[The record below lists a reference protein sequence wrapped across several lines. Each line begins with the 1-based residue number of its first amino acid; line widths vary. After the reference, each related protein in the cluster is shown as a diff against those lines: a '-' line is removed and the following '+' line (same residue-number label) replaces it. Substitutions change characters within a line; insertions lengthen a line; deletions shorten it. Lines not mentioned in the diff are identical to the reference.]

1 MELSFLVDAL
11 KSLLINYTSNNSQI
25 DESLN
30 DLFSSLESKN
40 LNNEIENY
48 AEFILLASSL
58 FELKAKRMLPQEE
71 EIEWMDEV
79 EVLKDK
85 DLAFARLLQ
94 FKAFSEI
101 GIALASK
108 IKYNENEIKSFK
120 YYQTKNL
127 FPKPDVEYEINKDK
141 FNEVA
146 IEVFDRFKTIEGFKH
161 IDKDLPDLQKAID
174 DLLQVVDK
182 RLNTSFES
190 ILNEVNTEKEAIAF
204 FLALLEAVRWG
215 FVKASQNDDG
225 IKIEKIMNYKKVITA
240 ILLVSDGSVNHK
252 YFLENF
258 NISNEDLVNIFDEIN
273 DELKE
278 KDYGFYIK
286 YDGKSSD
293 LVTLSSISTELAE
306 FKPPSVLRGLST
318 PALETLSIVAYEQ
331 PVTKLKVSE
340 IRGVESE
347 SSLKTLESRG
357 LIEKSGYLDVPGN
370 PHLYITTNLFL
381 EKMDISSI
389 DDLPVLGEYFSNLE
403 EE

>member
-40 LNNEIENY
+40 LNNEIDNY

-79 EVLKDK
+79 EILKDK

-127 FPKPDVEYEINKDK
+127 FPKPDVEYEINKNK

-161 IDKDLPDLQKAID
+161 IDKDLPDLHKAID

-225 IKIEKIMNYKKVITA
+225 IKIEKNY
-240 ILLVSDGSVNHK
+240 
-252 YFLENF
+252 
-258 NISNEDLVNIFDEIN
+258 
-273 DELKE
+273 EL
-278 KDYGFYIK
+278 
-286 YDGKSSD
+286 
-293 LVTLSSISTELAE
+293 
-306 FKPPSVLRGLST
+306 
-318 PALETLSIVAYEQ
+318 
-331 PVTKLKVSE
+331 
-340 IRGVESE
+340 
-347 SSLKTLESRG
+347 
-357 LIEKSGYLDVPGN
+357 
-370 PHLYITTNLFL
+370 
-381 EKMDISSI
+381 
-389 DDLPVLGEYFSNLE
+389 
-403 EE
+403 

>member
-11 KSLLINYTSNNSQI
+11 KTLLINYTSNNSQI

-215 FVKASQNDDG
+215 FVKASQNDEG
-225 IKIEKIMNYKKVITA
+225 IKIEKNY
-240 ILLVSDGSVNHK
+240 
-252 YFLENF
+252 
-258 NISNEDLVNIFDEIN
+258 
-273 DELKE
+273 EL
-278 KDYGFYIK
+278 
-286 YDGKSSD
+286 
-293 LVTLSSISTELAE
+293 
-306 FKPPSVLRGLST
+306 
-318 PALETLSIVAYEQ
+318 
-331 PVTKLKVSE
+331 
-340 IRGVESE
+340 
-347 SSLKTLESRG
+347 
-357 LIEKSGYLDVPGN
+357 
-370 PHLYITTNLFL
+370 
-381 EKMDISSI
+381 
-389 DDLPVLGEYFSNLE
+389 
-403 EE
+403 

>member
-58 FELKAKRMLPQEE
+58 FELKAKRILPQEE

-127 FPKPDVEYEINKDK
+127 FPKPDVEYEINNDK

-174 DLLQVVDK
+174 DLMQVVDK
-182 RLNTSFES
+182 RLSTSFES

-225 IKIEKIMNYKKVITA
+225 IKIKKNY
-240 ILLVSDGSVNHK
+240 
-252 YFLENF
+252 
-258 NISNEDLVNIFDEIN
+258 
-273 DELKE
+273 EL
-278 KDYGFYIK
+278 
-286 YDGKSSD
+286 
-293 LVTLSSISTELAE
+293 
-306 FKPPSVLRGLST
+306 
-318 PALETLSIVAYEQ
+318 
-331 PVTKLKVSE
+331 
-340 IRGVESE
+340 
-347 SSLKTLESRG
+347 
-357 LIEKSGYLDVPGN
+357 
-370 PHLYITTNLFL
+370 
-381 EKMDISSI
+381 
-389 DDLPVLGEYFSNLE
+389 
-403 EE
+403 

>member
-40 LNNEIENY
+40 INNEIENY

-127 FPKPDVEYEINKDK
+127 FPKPDVEYEINKEK

-225 IKIEKIMNYKKVITA
+225 IKIEKNY
-240 ILLVSDGSVNHK
+240 
-252 YFLENF
+252 
-258 NISNEDLVNIFDEIN
+258 
-273 DELKE
+273 EL
-278 KDYGFYIK
+278 
-286 YDGKSSD
+286 
-293 LVTLSSISTELAE
+293 
-306 FKPPSVLRGLST
+306 
-318 PALETLSIVAYEQ
+318 
-331 PVTKLKVSE
+331 
-340 IRGVESE
+340 
-347 SSLKTLESRG
+347 
-357 LIEKSGYLDVPGN
+357 
-370 PHLYITTNLFL
+370 
-381 EKMDISSI
+381 
-389 DDLPVLGEYFSNLE
+389 
-403 EE
+403 

>member
-174 DLLQVVDK
+174 DLLEVVDK

-225 IKIEKIMNYKKVITA
+225 IKIEKNY
-240 ILLVSDGSVNHK
+240 
-252 YFLENF
+252 
-258 NISNEDLVNIFDEIN
+258 
-273 DELKE
+273 EL
-278 KDYGFYIK
+278 
-286 YDGKSSD
+286 
-293 LVTLSSISTELAE
+293 
-306 FKPPSVLRGLST
+306 
-318 PALETLSIVAYEQ
+318 
-331 PVTKLKVSE
+331 
-340 IRGVESE
+340 
-347 SSLKTLESRG
+347 
-357 LIEKSGYLDVPGN
+357 
-370 PHLYITTNLFL
+370 
-381 EKMDISSI
+381 
-389 DDLPVLGEYFSNLE
+389 
-403 EE
+403 

>member
-141 FNEVA
+141 FNE
-146 IEVFDRFKTIEGFKH
+146 IDTEVFARFKTIEGFKH

-215 FVKASQNDDG
+215 FVKASQNAEG
-225 IKIEKIMNYKKVITA
+225 IKIEKNY
-240 ILLVSDGSVNHK
+240 
-252 YFLENF
+252 
-258 NISNEDLVNIFDEIN
+258 
-273 DELKE
+273 EL
-278 KDYGFYIK
+278 
-286 YDGKSSD
+286 
-293 LVTLSSISTELAE
+293 
-306 FKPPSVLRGLST
+306 
-318 PALETLSIVAYEQ
+318 
-331 PVTKLKVSE
+331 
-340 IRGVESE
+340 
-347 SSLKTLESRG
+347 
-357 LIEKSGYLDVPGN
+357 
-370 PHLYITTNLFL
+370 
-381 EKMDISSI
+381 
-389 DDLPVLGEYFSNLE
+389 
-403 EE
+403 

>member
-161 IDKDLPDLQKAID
+161 IDKDLPDLQKAVD

-190 ILNEVNTEKEAIAF
+190 ILNDVNSEKEAIAF

-225 IKIEKIMNYKKVITA
+225 IKIEKNY
-240 ILLVSDGSVNHK
+240 
-252 YFLENF
+252 
-258 NISNEDLVNIFDEIN
+258 
-273 DELKE
+273 EL
-278 KDYGFYIK
+278 
-286 YDGKSSD
+286 
-293 LVTLSSISTELAE
+293 
-306 FKPPSVLRGLST
+306 
-318 PALETLSIVAYEQ
+318 
-331 PVTKLKVSE
+331 
-340 IRGVESE
+340 
-347 SSLKTLESRG
+347 
-357 LIEKSGYLDVPGN
+357 
-370 PHLYITTNLFL
+370 
-381 EKMDISSI
+381 
-389 DDLPVLGEYFSNLE
+389 
-403 EE
+403 

>member
-48 AEFILLASSL
+48 AEFVLLASSL
-58 FELKAKRMLPQEE
+58 YELKAKRMLPQEE

-79 EVLKDK
+79 EILKDK

-127 FPKPDVEYEINKDK
+127 FPKPDVEYEINKNK

-225 IKIEKIMNYKKVITA
+225 IKIEKNY
-240 ILLVSDGSVNHK
+240 
-252 YFLENF
+252 
-258 NISNEDLVNIFDEIN
+258 
-273 DELKE
+273 EL
-278 KDYGFYIK
+278 
-286 YDGKSSD
+286 
-293 LVTLSSISTELAE
+293 
-306 FKPPSVLRGLST
+306 
-318 PALETLSIVAYEQ
+318 
-331 PVTKLKVSE
+331 
-340 IRGVESE
+340 
-347 SSLKTLESRG
+347 
-357 LIEKSGYLDVPGN
+357 
-370 PHLYITTNLFL
+370 
-381 EKMDISSI
+381 
-389 DDLPVLGEYFSNLE
+389 
-403 EE
+403 

>member
-11 KSLLINYTSNNSQI
+11 KSLLINYTSNNLKI

-146 IEVFDRFKTIEGFKH
+146 IEVFERFKTIEGFKH

-182 RLNTSFES
+182 RLNISFES

-225 IKIEKIMNYKKVITA
+225 IKIEKNY
-240 ILLVSDGSVNHK
+240 
-252 YFLENF
+252 
-258 NISNEDLVNIFDEIN
+258 
-273 DELKE
+273 EL
-278 KDYGFYIK
+278 
-286 YDGKSSD
+286 
-293 LVTLSSISTELAE
+293 
-306 FKPPSVLRGLST
+306 
-318 PALETLSIVAYEQ
+318 
-331 PVTKLKVSE
+331 
-340 IRGVESE
+340 
-347 SSLKTLESRG
+347 
-357 LIEKSGYLDVPGN
+357 
-370 PHLYITTNLFL
+370 
-381 EKMDISSI
+381 
-389 DDLPVLGEYFSNLE
+389 
-403 EE
+403 

>member
-146 IEVFDRFKTIEGFKH
+146 IEVYDRFKTIEGFKH

-174 DLLQVVDK
+174 NLLQVVDK

-225 IKIEKIMNYKKVITA
+225 IKIEKNY
-240 ILLVSDGSVNHK
+240 
-252 YFLENF
+252 
-258 NISNEDLVNIFDEIN
+258 
-273 DELKE
+273 EL
-278 KDYGFYIK
+278 
-286 YDGKSSD
+286 
-293 LVTLSSISTELAE
+293 
-306 FKPPSVLRGLST
+306 
-318 PALETLSIVAYEQ
+318 
-331 PVTKLKVSE
+331 
-340 IRGVESE
+340 
-347 SSLKTLESRG
+347 
-357 LIEKSGYLDVPGN
+357 
-370 PHLYITTNLFL
+370 
-381 EKMDISSI
+381 
-389 DDLPVLGEYFSNLE
+389 
-403 EE
+403 

>member
-1 MELSFLVDAL
+1 MELSFLLDAL

-141 FNEVA
+141 FIEVA

-182 RLNTSFES
+182 RLSTSFES

-204 FLALLEAVRWG
+204 FLALLESVRWG

-225 IKIEKIMNYKKVITA
+225 IKIEKNY
-240 ILLVSDGSVNHK
+240 
-252 YFLENF
+252 
-258 NISNEDLVNIFDEIN
+258 
-273 DELKE
+273 EL
-278 KDYGFYIK
+278 
-286 YDGKSSD
+286 
-293 LVTLSSISTELAE
+293 
-306 FKPPSVLRGLST
+306 
-318 PALETLSIVAYEQ
+318 
-331 PVTKLKVSE
+331 
-340 IRGVESE
+340 
-347 SSLKTLESRG
+347 
-357 LIEKSGYLDVPGN
+357 
-370 PHLYITTNLFL
+370 
-381 EKMDISSI
+381 
-389 DDLPVLGEYFSNLE
+389 
-403 EE
+403 

>member
-30 DLFSSLESKN
+30 DLFSSLETKN

-174 DLLQVVDK
+174 DLLQVIDK

-215 FVKASQNDDG
+215 FVKASQNDEG
-225 IKIEKIMNYKKVITA
+225 IKIEKNY
-240 ILLVSDGSVNHK
+240 
-252 YFLENF
+252 
-258 NISNEDLVNIFDEIN
+258 
-273 DELKE
+273 EL
-278 KDYGFYIK
+278 
-286 YDGKSSD
+286 
-293 LVTLSSISTELAE
+293 
-306 FKPPSVLRGLST
+306 
-318 PALETLSIVAYEQ
+318 
-331 PVTKLKVSE
+331 
-340 IRGVESE
+340 
-347 SSLKTLESRG
+347 
-357 LIEKSGYLDVPGN
+357 
-370 PHLYITTNLFL
+370 
-381 EKMDISSI
+381 
-389 DDLPVLGEYFSNLE
+389 
-403 EE
+403 

>member
-1 MELSFLVDAL
+1 MELSFIVDSL

-127 FPKPDVEYEINKDK
+127 FPRPDVEYEINKDK
-141 FNEVA
+141 FNEIA
-146 IEVFDRFKTIEGFKH
+146 KEVFDRFKTIEGFKH

-190 ILNEVNTEKEAIAF
+190 ILIDVNSEKEAIAF
-204 FLALLEAVRWG
+204 FLALLEAVKWG
-215 FVKASQNDDG
+215 FVKASQNDEG
-225 IKIEKIMNYKKVITA
+225 IKIEKNY
-240 ILLVSDGSVNHK
+240 
-252 YFLENF
+252 
-258 NISNEDLVNIFDEIN
+258 
-273 DELKE
+273 EL
-278 KDYGFYIK
+278 
-286 YDGKSSD
+286 
-293 LVTLSSISTELAE
+293 
-306 FKPPSVLRGLST
+306 
-318 PALETLSIVAYEQ
+318 
-331 PVTKLKVSE
+331 
-340 IRGVESE
+340 
-347 SSLKTLESRG
+347 
-357 LIEKSGYLDVPGN
+357 
-370 PHLYITTNLFL
+370 
-381 EKMDISSI
+381 
-389 DDLPVLGEYFSNLE
+389 
-403 EE
+403 

>member
-40 LNNEIENY
+40 QNNEIENY

-108 IKYNENEIKSFK
+108 IKYNENEINSFK

-127 FPKPDVEYEINKDK
+127 FPKPDVEYEINKNK

-215 FVKASQNDDG
+215 FVKASQNNDG
-225 IKIEKIMNYKKVITA
+225 IKIEKNY
-240 ILLVSDGSVNHK
+240 
-252 YFLENF
+252 
-258 NISNEDLVNIFDEIN
+258 
-273 DELKE
+273 EL
-278 KDYGFYIK
+278 
-286 YDGKSSD
+286 
-293 LVTLSSISTELAE
+293 
-306 FKPPSVLRGLST
+306 
-318 PALETLSIVAYEQ
+318 
-331 PVTKLKVSE
+331 
-340 IRGVESE
+340 
-347 SSLKTLESRG
+347 
-357 LIEKSGYLDVPGN
+357 
-370 PHLYITTNLFL
+370 
-381 EKMDISSI
+381 
-389 DDLPVLGEYFSNLE
+389 
-403 EE
+403 

>member
-127 FPKPDVEYEINKDK
+127 FPKPDVEYEINKNK

-174 DLLQVVDK
+174 DLLQVIDK

-225 IKIEKIMNYKKVITA
+225 IKIEKNY
-240 ILLVSDGSVNHK
+240 
-252 YFLENF
+252 
-258 NISNEDLVNIFDEIN
+258 
-273 DELKE
+273 EL
-278 KDYGFYIK
+278 
-286 YDGKSSD
+286 
-293 LVTLSSISTELAE
+293 
-306 FKPPSVLRGLST
+306 
-318 PALETLSIVAYEQ
+318 
-331 PVTKLKVSE
+331 
-340 IRGVESE
+340 
-347 SSLKTLESRG
+347 
-357 LIEKSGYLDVPGN
+357 
-370 PHLYITTNLFL
+370 
-381 EKMDISSI
+381 
-389 DDLPVLGEYFSNLE
+389 
-403 EE
+403 

>member
-11 KSLLINYTSNNSQI
+11 KSLLISYTSNNSQI

-79 EVLKDK
+79 EILKDK

-225 IKIEKIMNYKKVITA
+225 IKIEKNY
-240 ILLVSDGSVNHK
+240 
-252 YFLENF
+252 
-258 NISNEDLVNIFDEIN
+258 
-273 DELKE
+273 EL
-278 KDYGFYIK
+278 
-286 YDGKSSD
+286 
-293 LVTLSSISTELAE
+293 
-306 FKPPSVLRGLST
+306 
-318 PALETLSIVAYEQ
+318 
-331 PVTKLKVSE
+331 
-340 IRGVESE
+340 
-347 SSLKTLESRG
+347 
-357 LIEKSGYLDVPGN
+357 
-370 PHLYITTNLFL
+370 
-381 EKMDISSI
+381 
-389 DDLPVLGEYFSNLE
+389 
-403 EE
+403 

>member
-79 EVLKDK
+79 EILKDK

-127 FPKPDVEYEINKDK
+127 FPKPDVEYEINKNK

-190 ILNEVNTEKEAIAF
+190 ILNEVDTEKEAIAF

-215 FVKASQNDDG
+215 FVKASQNDEG
-225 IKIEKIMNYKKVITA
+225 IKIEKNY
-240 ILLVSDGSVNHK
+240 
-252 YFLENF
+252 
-258 NISNEDLVNIFDEIN
+258 
-273 DELKE
+273 EL
-278 KDYGFYIK
+278 
-286 YDGKSSD
+286 
-293 LVTLSSISTELAE
+293 
-306 FKPPSVLRGLST
+306 
-318 PALETLSIVAYEQ
+318 
-331 PVTKLKVSE
+331 
-340 IRGVESE
+340 
-347 SSLKTLESRG
+347 
-357 LIEKSGYLDVPGN
+357 
-370 PHLYITTNLFL
+370 
-381 EKMDISSI
+381 
-389 DDLPVLGEYFSNLE
+389 
-403 EE
+403 

>member
-25 DESLN
+25 DDSLN

-146 IEVFDRFKTIEGFKH
+146 IEVFERFKTIEGFKH

-174 DLLQVVDK
+174 HLLQVVDN

-190 ILNEVNTEKEAIAF
+190 ILNEVDTEKEAIAF

-215 FVKASQNDDG
+215 FVKASQNDEG
-225 IKIEKIMNYKKVITA
+225 IKIEKNY
-240 ILLVSDGSVNHK
+240 
-252 YFLENF
+252 
-258 NISNEDLVNIFDEIN
+258 
-273 DELKE
+273 EL
-278 KDYGFYIK
+278 
-286 YDGKSSD
+286 
-293 LVTLSSISTELAE
+293 
-306 FKPPSVLRGLST
+306 
-318 PALETLSIVAYEQ
+318 
-331 PVTKLKVSE
+331 
-340 IRGVESE
+340 
-347 SSLKTLESRG
+347 
-357 LIEKSGYLDVPGN
+357 
-370 PHLYITTNLFL
+370 
-381 EKMDISSI
+381 
-389 DDLPVLGEYFSNLE
+389 
-403 EE
+403 

>member
-1 MELSFLVDAL
+1 MELSFLLDAL

-79 EVLKDK
+79 EVIKDK

-190 ILNEVNTEKEAIAF
+190 ILNDLNSEKEAIAF

-215 FVKASQNDDG
+215 FVKANQNDKG
-225 IKIEKIMNYKKVITA
+225 IKIEKNY
-240 ILLVSDGSVNHK
+240 
-252 YFLENF
+252 
-258 NISNEDLVNIFDEIN
+258 
-273 DELKE
+273 EL
-278 KDYGFYIK
+278 
-286 YDGKSSD
+286 
-293 LVTLSSISTELAE
+293 
-306 FKPPSVLRGLST
+306 
-318 PALETLSIVAYEQ
+318 
-331 PVTKLKVSE
+331 
-340 IRGVESE
+340 
-347 SSLKTLESRG
+347 
-357 LIEKSGYLDVPGN
+357 
-370 PHLYITTNLFL
+370 
-381 EKMDISSI
+381 
-389 DDLPVLGEYFSNLE
+389 
-403 EE
+403 

>member
-11 KSLLINYTSNNSQI
+11 KSLLINYTSNTSQI

-101 GIALASK
+101 GIAIASK

-120 YYQTKNL
+120 YYQTNNL
-127 FPKPDVEYEINKDK
+127 FPKPDVEYEISKDK

-225 IKIEKIMNYKKVITA
+225 IKIEKNY
-240 ILLVSDGSVNHK
+240 
-252 YFLENF
+252 
-258 NISNEDLVNIFDEIN
+258 
-273 DELKE
+273 EL
-278 KDYGFYIK
+278 
-286 YDGKSSD
+286 
-293 LVTLSSISTELAE
+293 
-306 FKPPSVLRGLST
+306 
-318 PALETLSIVAYEQ
+318 
-331 PVTKLKVSE
+331 
-340 IRGVESE
+340 
-347 SSLKTLESRG
+347 
-357 LIEKSGYLDVPGN
+357 
-370 PHLYITTNLFL
+370 
-381 EKMDISSI
+381 
-389 DDLPVLGEYFSNLE
+389 
-403 EE
+403 

>member
-79 EVLKDK
+79 EILKDK

-127 FPKPDVEYEINKDK
+127 FPKPDVEYEINKNK

-161 IDKDLPDLQKAID
+161 IDKDLPDLQQAID

-215 FVKASQNDDG
+215 FVKASQNDNC
-225 IKIEKIMNYKKVITA
+225 IKIEKNY
-240 ILLVSDGSVNHK
+240 
-252 YFLENF
+252 
-258 NISNEDLVNIFDEIN
+258 
-273 DELKE
+273 EL
-278 KDYGFYIK
+278 
-286 YDGKSSD
+286 
-293 LVTLSSISTELAE
+293 
-306 FKPPSVLRGLST
+306 
-318 PALETLSIVAYEQ
+318 
-331 PVTKLKVSE
+331 
-340 IRGVESE
+340 
-347 SSLKTLESRG
+347 
-357 LIEKSGYLDVPGN
+357 
-370 PHLYITTNLFL
+370 
-381 EKMDISSI
+381 
-389 DDLPVLGEYFSNLE
+389 
-403 EE
+403 

>member
-1 MELSFLVDAL
+1 MELNFLVDAL

-79 EVLKDK
+79 EVFKDK

-127 FPKPDVEYEINKDK
+127 FPKPDIEYKINKDK

-225 IKIEKIMNYKKVITA
+225 IKIEKNY
-240 ILLVSDGSVNHK
+240 
-252 YFLENF
+252 
-258 NISNEDLVNIFDEIN
+258 
-273 DELKE
+273 EL
-278 KDYGFYIK
+278 
-286 YDGKSSD
+286 
-293 LVTLSSISTELAE
+293 
-306 FKPPSVLRGLST
+306 
-318 PALETLSIVAYEQ
+318 
-331 PVTKLKVSE
+331 
-340 IRGVESE
+340 
-347 SSLKTLESRG
+347 
-357 LIEKSGYLDVPGN
+357 
-370 PHLYITTNLFL
+370 
-381 EKMDISSI
+381 
-389 DDLPVLGEYFSNLE
+389 
-403 EE
+403 